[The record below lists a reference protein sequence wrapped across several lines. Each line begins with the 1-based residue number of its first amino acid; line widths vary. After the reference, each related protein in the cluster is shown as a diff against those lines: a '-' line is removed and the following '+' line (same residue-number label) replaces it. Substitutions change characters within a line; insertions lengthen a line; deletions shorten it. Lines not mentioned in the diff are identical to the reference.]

1 MSLPIGTSSG
11 LGRCLVQS
19 ILRRGDYAIATVRRK
34 GSLDDFV
41 ATDEQ
46 RARLAIILLDVTE
59 SEEAISKVI
68 DEAWALWGR
77 IDILVNNAGHGVKAL
92 LEEGG

>member
-34 GSLDDFV
+34 GSLDDLV
-41 ATDEQ
+41 PTDEQ
-46 RARLAIILLDVTE
+46 RTRLVIILLDVTE

-68 DEAWALWGR
+68 DKAWALWGR
-77 IDILVNNAGHGVKAL
+77 IDILVNNAG
-92 LEEGG
+92 ECRQSDRR

>member
-1 MSLPIGTSSG
+1 M
-11 LGRCLVQS
+11 QS